1 MGSREHARPAHPAPV
16 QGARARCRV
25 ESEWRRERD
34 SATDG
39 ESRRRRN
46 VVKNCLGLIKK
57 NLRYTST
64 CPAHNVTD
72 FSPACDFE
80 AIQIASQTKVRR
92 RDVHT
97 HPLPRRLP
105 LPCPVAAARASGA
118 AERAHPAPP
127 TRALP
132 RPRQRT
138 RGFPPRLVP
147 VHCSRLRS
155 PPLPPLLWRTRLDGL
170 PRAMGR
176 RLDVRLHPLFTHAA
190 HPPSAPLARAA
201 NTFVQLLSAH
211 TTTSK

>member
-72 FSPACDFE
+72 FSPACERFKSPHKPRSAD
-80 AIQIASQTKVRR
+80 ATCT
-92 RDVHT
+92 HT
-97 HPLPRRLP
+97 
-105 LPCPVAAARASGA
+105 PCPVACLCPARWLQRARVEPLSVRIRRPPPAPSRAPASARAASHHALCLCTAPVYARRRCRRCSGARAS
-118 AERAHPAPP
+118 
-127 TRALP
+127 T
-132 RPRQRT
+132 
-138 RGFPPRLVP
+138 GFP
-147 VHCSRLRS
+147 
-155 PPLPPLLWRTRLDGL
+155 
-170 PRAMGR
+170 
-176 RLDVRLHPLFTHAA
+176 
-190 HPPSAPLARAA
+190 ARWGGAW
-201 NTFVQLLSAH
+201 T
-211 TTTSK
+211 